1 MPLSLQEKG
10 LYFAH
15 SLAAL
20 TGTQVAVY
28 IEATGVKAG
37 GISTATDRY
46 QIRTAL
52 VNLLRNGNYG
62 RAGVICLSYVP
73 GEVDQGMFQMN
84 SVTGGL
90 FWATASQICKAT
102 VASFVWT
109 ASVVACSEDARP
121 WVAASASD
129 RVVIANNWLRTNRLD
144 GKLLHPP
151 MVSTEVSDF
160 RGQLVREYTPPTVV
174 EVPDFTGTPP
184 GYRPT
189 PLSDA
194 ILMALAYAIVRVSW
208 SEGAIKHGGHSTQAE
223 EFGGHNI
230 GCVMIDGTG
239 KIFGWGLNLTAV
251 GASLHG
257 ETMAI
262 LTHQRTNGGP
272 LPAGTRI
279 YTTLKPCYMCA
290 GTIVNAA
297 SDCTVIYGQDDR
309 NITNSALDRR
319 VNNCSNVMRT
329 GETTGPALLG
339 IQGEQS
345 TTGSLATEAARGL
358 MGDALEEFFKIG
370 ANIPT
375 SLWEGDLWMQAMDL
389 LCAISPFAK
398 TLYGYY
404 LKGLVAESS

>member
-1 MPLSLQEKG
+1 MPLSLHEKG

-15 SLAAL
+15 SLAQL
-20 TGTQVAVY
+20 TGTPVAVY
-28 IEATGVKAG
+28 IEPTGVKAG
-37 GISTATDRY
+37 GIGTAADGY

-52 VNLLRNGNYG
+52 VNLLRNGKCG
-62 RAGVICLSYVP
+62 RTGLICLSYVP
-73 GEVDQGMFQMN
+73 TELDRGMFQMN

-90 FWATASQICKAT
+90 FWAGAAQIYKAT
-102 VASFVWT
+102 VVSFVWR
-109 ASVVACSEDARP
+109 ASVVASSADARA
-121 WVAASASD
+121 WVTASAD
-129 RVVIANNWLRTNRLD
+129 NRVKMANSWLRTNRLD

-151 MVSTEVSDF
+151 MVSTEVPDMI
-160 RGQLVREYTPPTVV
+160 GHLVREYTPPTVV

-184 GYRPT
+184 GYSPT

-208 SEGAIKHGGHSTQAE
+208 SEGAIKHDGHSTQAE

-230 GCVMIDGTG
+230 GCVMIDDTG

-272 LPAGTRI
+272 LPAKTRI

-290 GTIVNAA
+290 GTIVSAA
-297 SDCTVIYGQDDR
+297 PGCTVIYGQDDR

-319 VNNCSNVMRT
+319 VNNCSNVMRR
-329 GETTGPALLG
+329 GETTGPALLRL
-339 IQGEQS
+339 QGQRS

-358 MGDALEEFFKIG
+358 MGNALEEFFKIG
-370 ANIPT
+370 ANIPP
-375 SLWEGDLWMQAMDL
+375 SQWEGDLWKQAMDL
-389 LCAISPFAK
+389 LGAISPFAK
-398 TLYGYY
+398 TLYGFY
-404 LKGLVAESS
+404 LKGLVAQSS

>member
-1 MPLSLQEKG
+1 MPLSLHEKG

-15 SLAAL
+15 SLADL
-20 TGTQVAVY
+20 TGKPVAVY
-28 IEATGVKAG
+28 IEPTGVKAG
-37 GISTATDRY
+37 GISTATDGY

-52 VNLLRNGNYG
+52 VNLLRNGNCG
-62 RAGVICLSYVP
+62 RTGLICLSYVP
-73 GEVDQGMFQMN
+73 GELDRGMFQMN

-90 FWATASQICKAT
+90 FWATTSQIHKAT
-102 VASFVWT
+102 VASFAWT
-109 ASVVACSEDARP
+109 AGVVAYSEDARP
-121 WVAASASD
+121 WVTASESN
-129 RVVIANNWLRTNRLD
+129 RVVMANSWLRTNRLD

-151 MVSTEVSDF
+151 MVSTEVSDM
-160 RGQLVREYTPPTVV
+160 RGRLAREYTPPTVV
-174 EVPDFTGTPP
+174 EVPDLTGAPP

-208 SEGAIKHGGHSTQAE
+208 SEGAIKDAEHSTQAE

-239 KIFGWGLNLTAV
+239 KIFGWGLNLNAV

-290 GTIVNAA
+290 GTIVSAA
-297 SDCTVIYGQDDR
+297 PDCTVIYGQDDR

-319 VNNCSNVMRT
+319 VNNCSNVMRA
-329 GETTGPALLG
+329 GETTGPALLR
-339 IQGEQS
+339 IQGRQS

-358 MGDALEEFFKIG
+358 MGDALEEFFRIG
-370 ANIPT
+370 ANIPPHR
-375 SLWEGDLWMQAMDL
+375 WESDLWMQAMDL

-404 LKGLVAESS
+404 LKGLEAQSS